1 MGYSFKEQPKEIAY
15 ALQIN
20 ARHEQI
26 ERLLKDILTDI
37 TICKLEGWNWREY
50 PQMIK
55 SEIDR
60 ILKL

>member
-1 MGYSFKEQPKEIAY
+1 MILLLRSYRTIEQSKEIAY
-15 ALQIN
+15 ALQTN

-50 PQMIK
+50 P
-55 SEIDR
+55 
-60 ILKL
+60 